1 MDFFHVIGQYIA
13 DSWHMLIGGDR
24 AAGPFHLRL
33 ILQPVIATI
42 LGIRAG
48 RRDAR
53 AGHPPYFWSVATA
66 GDRTDRQALIRHGW
80 SDIGKVFSIAIAL
93 DVIYELVVY
102 HWVYPVQAIIVA
114 SILALIPYLLMRG
127 LANRLTKKHV
137 PTAKH

>member
-1 MDFFHVIGQYIA
+1 MGFFDVIGQYIA

-24 AAGPFHLRL
+24 AGGPFHLRL

-48 RRDAR
+48 MRDAR
-53 AGHPPYFWSVATA
+53 TGRPPYFWSVATA
-66 GDRTDRQALIRHGW
+66 GDKFDRRELVRHGW

-127 LANRLTKKHV
+127 LANRIATKRVSARKN
-137 PTAKH
+137 